1 MKMYLEKFE
10 RGELTGIYGP
20 SRNPNPRELSFER
33 YNDIDSDDDDDENIG
48 SHVYE
53 DYEDDNVKNYQT

>member
-1 MKMYLEKFE
+1 MLKMYLEKFE

-20 SRNPNPRELSFER
+20 SRNSFER
-33 YNDIDSDDDDDENIG
+33 YNGIDGDDDDDKNIG

-53 DYEDDNVKNYQT
+53 DYGDDDAKDYQT